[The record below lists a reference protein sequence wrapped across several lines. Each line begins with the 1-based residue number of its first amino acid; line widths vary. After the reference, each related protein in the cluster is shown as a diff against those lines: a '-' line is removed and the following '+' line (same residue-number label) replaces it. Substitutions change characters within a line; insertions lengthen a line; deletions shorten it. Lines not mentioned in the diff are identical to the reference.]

1 MQVIMAAVY
10 LFFGLVGVGLF
21 ILGAMGSIQIRRYGI
36 DLALTWRQRLIFAV
50 MGVIFVAA
58 AWSLL
63 TGQLGLGT

>member
-1 MQVIMAAVY
+1 MQVIMAAAY

-21 ILGAMGSIQIRRYGI
+21 ILGAMGGIQIRRFGI
-36 DLALTWRQRLIFAV
+36 DVTLAWRQRLTCTA

-63 TGQLGLGT
+63 TGRLPMGE